1 MTRQVMQVEVRGVV
15 YPTVRAAAEAFG
27 IGTNTIYQL
36 LEKGRAD
43 MIGMGRARPNNGGY
57 RCKPFTIAGVTY
69 RSQQDASVAIGRNK
83 DYVSWAIRK
92 GSEDAVKQ
100 MHRAFEELH
109 AKEGYRD

>member
-1 MTRQVMQVEVRGVV
+1 MTRQLMQVEVRGVV
-15 YPTVRAAAEAFG
+15 YPTVRAASEAFG

-43 MIGMGRARPNNGGY
+43 MIGTGHARPNNGGY

-69 RSQQDASVAIGRNK
+69 PSQQEASEAIGRNK
-83 DYVSWAIRK
+83 AYVSWVMRA
-92 GSEDAVKQ
+92 GSKEVVEK